1 MTSSCEKVSP
11 AKINLYL
18 EIKGR
23 RVDGYHDIESLMTFC
38 HYGDI
43 LKVERAQ
50 SFNLSI
56 QGPYAKLLENQ
67 ANLIELSLK
76 KLEDFFNQKFN
87 VNVLLTKNLPISSG
101 MAGGS
106 SNVATFIR
114 CLEEIYDLK
123 DLDGFDDLLLSIGSD
138 VPFCYHGKTAI
149 VESIGESLFFVE
161 NFKSYFILLV
171 NPNIEISTK
180 EVFESLNLKYTSNK
194 NQNFKKSHPIIDID
208 FTKKRDN
215 VLQKSVERKNR
226 LIKDLL
232 HFLSSCSGSLLTRM
246 TGSGAT
252 CYSLF
257 ANKKDLENAKKM
269 TQKTFKSYW
278 IQDSKLVNS
287 VEDIKL
293 V

>member
-1 MTSSCEKVSP
+1 MISSCEKISP

-18 EIKGR
+18 EIKGK

-38 HYGDI
+38 KYGDV
-43 LKVERAQ
+43 LKVEKSK
-50 SFNLSI
+50 SFRLSVK
-56 QGPYAKLLENQ
+56 GPYE
-67 ANLIELSLK
+67 NLIESSLK
-76 KLEDFFNQKFN
+76 KLEDFYNRKFK
-87 VNVLLTKNLPISSG
+87 VNVLLTKNLPVSSG

-114 CLEEIYDLK
+114 CLKEIYNLK
-123 DLDGFDDLLLSIGSD
+123 EFKGFNDLLLSIGSD
-138 VPFCYHGKTAI
+138 VPFCYYGKTAI
-149 VESIGESLFFVE
+149 VESIGESLCFVE

-171 NPNIEISTK
+171 NPNLEISTK
-180 EVFESLNLKYTSNK
+180 EVFESLNLQFVANRNQDYKK
-194 NQNFKKSHPIIDID
+194 NQSLIDID

-215 VLQKSVERKNR
+215 VLQSSVIKKNK

-232 HFLSSCSGSLLTRM
+232 SFLSVRRGSLLTRM

-257 ANKKDLENAKKM
+257 ANKKDLENAKKI
-269 TQKTFKSYW
+269 TRETFKNYW
-278 IQDSKLVNS
+278 IQDSKLINS

>member
-1 MTSSCEKVSP
+1 MISSEKISP

-23 RVDGYHDIESLMTFC
+23 RVDGYHNIESLMTFC
-38 HYGDI
+38 KCGDV
-43 LKVERAQ
+43 LKVEKSR
-50 SFNLSI
+50 SFKLSVK
-56 QGPYAKLLENQ
+56 GPYAKLLEKQ
-67 ANLIELSLK
+67 ENLIESSLK
-76 KLEDFFNQKFN
+76 KLEIFFNQKFK

-114 CLEEIYDLK
+114 CLKEIYDLK
-123 DLDGFDDLLLSIGSD
+123 DLEGFNDLLLSIGSD

-149 VESIGESLFFVE
+149 VESIGENLSFVE
-161 NFKSYFILLV
+161 NFKNYFILLV
-171 NPNIEISTK
+171 NPNVEISTR
-180 EVFESLNLKYTSNK
+180 EVFENLNVKYISKKQTI
-194 NQNFKKSHPIIDID
+194 FKSSHPKIDID
-208 FTKKRDN
+208 FIKKRDN
-215 VLQKSVERKNR
+215 VLQNFTVEKNK

-232 HFLSSCSGSLLTRM
+232 SFLSSCHGSLLTRM

-257 ANKKDLENAKKM
+257 ANKKDLENAKKI
-269 TQKTFKSYW
+269 TVKTFKNYW
-278 IQDSKLVNS
+278 IQDSTLVNS

>member
-1 MTSSCEKVSP
+1 MSSCEKISP

-18 EIKGR
+18 EIKGKR
-23 RVDGYHDIESLMTFC
+23 ADGYHDIESLMTFC
-38 HYGDI
+38 KFGDV
-43 LKVERAQ
+43 LKVERSK
-50 SFNLSI
+50 SFRLSI
-56 QGPYAKLLENQ
+56 KGPFAKLLENQ
-67 ANLIELSLK
+67 ENLIESSLK
-76 KLEDFFNQKFN
+76 KLEDFYNRRFR
-87 VNVLLTKNLPISSG
+87 VNVLLTKNLPVSSG

-114 CLEEIYDLK
+114 CLKEIYNLQDLK
-123 DLDGFDDLLLSIGSD
+123 GFNDLLLSIGSD
-138 VPFCYHGKTAI
+138 VPFCYYGKTAI

-171 NPNIEISTK
+171 NPNLEISTK
-180 EVFESLNLKYTSNK
+180 EVFESLNSQFFANRS
-194 NQNFKKSHPIIDID
+194 QNFKKNHSLIDIN

-215 VLQKSVERKNR
+215 VLQNSVIKKNK

-232 HFLSSCSGSLLTRM
+232 SFLSACRGSLLTRM

-257 ANKKDLENAKKM
+257 ANKKDLENAKKL
-269 TQKTFKSYW
+269 TRETFKNYW
-278 IQDSKLVNS
+278 IKDSELINS

>member
-1 MTSSCEKVSP
+1 MSSCEKISP

-18 EIKGR
+18 EIKGKR
-23 RVDGYHDIESLMTFC
+23 LDGYHDIESLMTFC
-38 HYGDI
+38 KYGDV
-43 LKVERAQ
+43 LKVEKSK
-50 SFNLSI
+50 SFRLSVK
-56 QGPYAKLLENQ
+56 GPYAKLLENQ
-67 ANLIELSLK
+67 ENLIESSLK
-76 KLEDFFNQKFN
+76 KLEDFYNRKFK
-87 VNVLLTKNLPISSG
+87 VNVLLTKNLPVSSG

-114 CLEEIYDLK
+114 CLKEIYNLK
-123 DLDGFDDLLLSIGSD
+123 DLKGFNDLLLSIGSD
-138 VPFCYHGKTAI
+138 VPFCYYGKTAI

-171 NPNIEISTK
+171 NPNLEISTK
-180 EVFESLNLKYTSNK
+180 EVFESLNLQFAANRSKD
-194 NQNFKKSHPIIDID
+194 FKKNHSLIDID

-215 VLQKSVERKNR
+215 VLQSSVIKKNK

-232 HFLSSCSGSLLTRM
+232 SFLSVRPGSLLARM

-257 ANKKDLENAKKM
+257 ANKKDLENAKKI
-269 TQKTFKSYW
+269 TRETFKNYW
-278 IQDSKLVNS
+278 IQDSKLINS